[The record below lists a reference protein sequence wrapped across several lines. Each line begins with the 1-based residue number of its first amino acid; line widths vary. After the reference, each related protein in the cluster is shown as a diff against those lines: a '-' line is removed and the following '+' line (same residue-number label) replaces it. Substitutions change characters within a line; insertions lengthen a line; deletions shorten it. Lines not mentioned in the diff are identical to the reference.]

1 MKLNSRESK
10 RGNSEVRK
18 RELTNNFGMVPQR
31 RLSLKRFFR
40 KDIEGGPT
48 QPPVVQGSHYLRSSE
63 LIHWNLERCYLLF
76 VTNVAPAQADEA
88 DTFAGGQEVASEKI
102 ISLRGRRQHRQDVVH

>member
-40 KDIEGGPT
+40 EDIESGPT

-63 LIHWNLERCYLLF
+63 LFHWNLERCYLFL
-76 VTNVAPAQADEA
+76 VANVAPAQADEA
-88 DTFAGGQEVASEKI
+88 NTFAGGQEVASEKI